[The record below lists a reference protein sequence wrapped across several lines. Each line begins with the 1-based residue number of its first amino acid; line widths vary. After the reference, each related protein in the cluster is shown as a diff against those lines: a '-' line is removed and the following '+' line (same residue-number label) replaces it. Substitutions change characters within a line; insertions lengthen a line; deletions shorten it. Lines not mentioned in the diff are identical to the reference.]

1 MLGRYR
7 VLDLTDERG
16 HLAAF
21 MLASL
26 GADVVLIE
34 PPDGSSARRRGPF
47 AGGSEHRE
55 RSLTFWGWNR
65 GKRSVVLDLDAA
77 LGQSELANLAAG
89 ADVVFESGAVPVDLA
104 ALRLANPS
112 LVTVSISAFG
122 TSGPKAEWPA
132 TDLTALAAS
141 CQLAITGDSDRPPV
155 RTVVPQAFLHA
166 SADAA
171 VGAMLALT
179 ERERSGR
186 GQHVEVTAQR
196 SAMQATQSYVL
207 AAPLGGTPAE
217 RASGGVRTGG
227 LDVKLLW
234 PCKDG
239 FASVTFLFGASMGPF
254 TRRLMAWLYE
264 EGYCNEATRDKD
276 WIEYAA
282 QLYDGRE
289 PVEEYE
295 RVKAIVGEF
304 CLSKTKE
311 ELLEAAS
318 SRVLLIAPV
327 ATPEEVVQ
335 SPQFEAREYWDHVD
349 DSELS
354 ERPVKAPGSYTH
366 SSLVDI
372 APLSRA
378 PRLGEHTQSV
388 LKEPSR
394 RPAPSCR
401 TAGGGARVAPLEG
414 VKVLDLTWAMA
425 GPAMTRVMADFGA
438 TVVRVETSGHLDVAR
453 TIGPFVNDTPGVD
466 ASGLLFNMTTGKRS
480 IALDLRQAE
489 ACAVLDELVAWTD
502 VLVES
507 FSPRGREVLKL
518 EYERL
523 AGLNPGLIMMSS
535 CLFGQSGPL
544 QRYAGFGTM
553 GAALSGF
560 FHLTGWPD
568 RPPCGPFGAYSDY
581 MSPRF
586 GLCALLAALEHRHRT
601 GEGQYLDFAQAEAA
615 AHFLTPTLLDYAIN
629 GTVGCRDGNND
640 AALAPHGVYR
650 CAGVDDWVAIA
661 CRDDR
666 DWRALSELLARDDLA
681 ELTIAERRARRTEID
696 DAVAAWTAPRTGI
709 DAESALIAHGVP
721 AHGVQNS
728 GECAADAQLAHLEHF
743 ITVPHAE
750 HGTIV
755 IEGSRISLDATP
767 ASVGASPPLLGQD
780 TVEVLTGVLGF
791 SDERIGELLACGA
804 LE

>member
-21 MLASL
+21 MLASV
-26 GADVVLIE
+26 GADVILVE

-47 AGGSEHRE
+47 AGGSEHPE

-65 GKRSVVLDLDAA
+65 GKRSVVLDLDTAA
-77 LGQSELANLAAG
+77 GQVALAELAAG
-89 ADVVFESGAVPVDLA
+89 ADVLIESGVVAVDVA
-104 ALRLANPS
+104 ALRAANPS
-112 LVTVSISAFG
+112 LVTVSVSAFG
-122 TSGPKAEWPA
+122 ASGPKAGWAA

-141 CQLAITGDSDRPPV
+141 GQLAITGDSDRPPV

-171 VGAMLALT
+171 VGAMLALA
-179 ERERSGR
+179 ERDRSGR

-207 AAPLGGTPAE
+207 AVPLGGKPAE
-217 RASGGVRTGG
+217 RMSGGVRTAG

-234 PCKDG
+234 PCQDG

-254 TRRLMAWLYE
+254 TRRLMEWIHE
-264 EGYCNEATRDKD
+264 EGYCDEATRDKD

-289 PVEEYE
+289 PAEEYE
-295 RVKAIVGEF
+295 RVKTIIGEF
-304 CLSKTKE
+304 CLSKTKA
-311 ELLEAAS
+311 ELLEAAQ

-327 ATPEEVVQ
+327 ATPEDVVR
-335 SPQFEAREYWDHVD
+335 SPQFGAREYWDHVD
-349 DSELS
+349 DRELS
-354 ERPVKAPGSYTH
+354 GQPIQAPGSYTH
-366 SSLVDI
+366 SSLVDT
-372 APLSRA
+372 APLGRA

-388 LKEPSR
+388 LNEPKR
-394 RPAPSCR
+394 RPATSGR
-401 TAGGGARVAPLEG
+401 AAEARVAPLAG

-480 IALDLRQAE
+480 VALDLRQPE

-523 AGLNPGLIMMSS
+523 AGLNPTLIMMSS

-544 QRYAGFGTM
+544 QQYAGFGTM

-586 GLCALLAALEHRHRT
+586 GLCALLAALDHRRRT

-615 AHFLTPTLLDYAIN
+615 VHFLTPTLLDYAIN
-629 GTVGCRDGNND
+629 GRVGCRDGNND
-640 AALAPHGVYR
+640 EALAPHGVYP
-650 CAGVDDWVAIA
+650 CAGDDEWVAVA

-666 DWRALSELLARDDLA
+666 DWKALSELLGRGDLA
-681 ELTIAERRARRTEID
+681 ELDATERRARRAELD
-696 DAVAAWTAPRTGI
+696 DVVAAWTAPRSGI
-709 DAESALIAHGVP
+709 EAESAMIAHGVP
-721 AHGVQNS
+721 AHAVQNS
-728 GECAADAQLAHLEHF
+728 GECAADAQLVHLDHF
-743 ITVPHAE
+743 RSVPHAE

-755 IEGSRISLDATP
+755 IEGSRIALDATP

-780 TVEVLTGVLGF
+780 TVDVLTSVLGF
-791 SDERIGELLACGA
+791 SDERIGELFACSA